1 MDISALVGDL
11 LVKKDLTELKTT
23 DISTNSGSVIGLYFS
38 AHWCPPCRAFTPKL
52 ATVYSELKTTQKDFE
67 VIFVSS
73 DSSEDEFKSYLND
86 MPWLAIPFD
95 NEFKRDECNEKYE
108 ISGLPTLVL
117 LDGETGKIITNRR
130 LC

>member
-11 LVKKDLTELKTT
+11 LVKKDMTESKTT

-52 ATVYSELKTTQKDFE
+52 ASVYNELKTAQKDFE

-73 DSSEDEFKSYLND
+73 DSGEEEFKSYLND

-95 NEFKRDECNEKYE
+95 NEFKRD
-108 ISGLPTLVL
+108 
-117 LDGETGKIITNRR
+117 
-130 LC
+130 